1 MKISRITLLALA
13 SFTSVTNAQSEVE
26 IEKSYPSPANMLSS
40 LIVSPYSF
48 NSQHLNKMIFFRGG
62 ESMFSCDHSDNG
74 KLVFADVEGG
84 KVNTFSGYDLPSP
97 KAAVGMDPD
106 LYYTQVKDI
115 MSKMKI
121 NNCIDVNLAPIIDFG
136 YGNRSYFQNEK
147 IYQKHIDAF
156 VKANKDSGVKITYKH
171 YPPNKFLEL
180 TDEESKSFNE
190 AKKKWAKNP
199 ENLSMG
205 YSEVEY
211 GKYIT
216 GEFESES
223 SEMLNHISKRF
234 DSSDLIMLDN
244 NLYVESGFTP
254 YVASELPQ
262 KDNFLKLFPGLVITD
277 DLYQLN
283 LDNIDV
289 VNVFKNSD
297 LFIITSLE
305 DTKKFHKLMIHA
317 MAYDRDLIVQLKKKY
332 DRVQE
337 RFN

>member
-1 MKISRITLLALA
+1 
-13 SFTSVTNAQSEVE
+13 
-26 IEKSYPSPANMLSS
+26 
-40 LIVSPYSF
+40 
-48 NSQHLNKMIFFRGG
+48 
-62 ESMFSCDHSDNG
+62 
-74 KLVFADVEGG
+74 
-84 KVNTFSGYDLPSP
+84 
-97 KAAVGMDPD
+97 
-106 LYYTQVKDI
+106 
-115 MSKMKI
+115 
-121 NNCIDVNLAPIIDFG
+121 
-136 YGNRSYFQNEK
+136 
-147 IYQKHIDAF
+147 
-156 VKANKDSGVKITYKH
+156 
-171 YPPNKFLEL
+171 
-180 TDEESKSFNE
+180 
-190 AKKKWAKNP
+190 
-199 ENLSMG
+199 MG

-262 KDNFLKLFPGLVITD
+262 KDHFLKSFPGLVITD

-337 RFN
+337 RLN